1 MACEISHGR
10 VEECKDS
17 VSGLKAIY
25 IINYDDLNEDNADF
39 DTVTADED
47 DQLEFWTPVD
57 TASALQL
64 YKYELKSTANALNT
78 TINASRD
85 NGTTFFSQE
94 LVVNLKRQDV
104 VTHKQVKLL
113 AYGRPRIIAR
123 SMTDQF
129 FMLGFAQG
137 CDVSAGTIGTG
148 ASLGDFNGY
157 QLTFTAEEELPPLFI
172 DCADE
177 TGLVAVFN
185 TDGSAGTGIDANI
198 NTN

>member
-1 MACEISHGR
+1 MSCDITHGR

-25 IINYDDLNEDNADF
+25 IINFDDLNEDTATF
-39 DTVTADED
+39 DTGTPGEEDELVT
-47 DQLEFWTPVD
+47 WTP
-57 TASALQL
+57 ASALTM

-85 NGTTFFSQE
+85 NGTTFFGQE

-113 AYGRPRIIAR
+113 SYGRPRIIAR

-148 ASLGDFNGY
+148 AALGDFNGY
-157 QLTFTAEEELPPLFI
+157 QLTFMAEEELPPLFI
-172 DCADE
+172 AATNEAQLATAFADGAA
-177 TGLVAVFN
+177 TDAVIV
-185 TDGSAGTGIDANI
+185 TS
-198 NTN
+198 

>member
-1 MACEISHGR
+1 MSCDITHGR

-25 IINYDDLNEDNADF
+25 IINFDDLNEDTATF
-39 DTVTADED
+39 DTGTPGEEDELVT
-47 DQLEFWTPVD
+47 WTP
-57 TASALQL
+57 ASALTM

-85 NGTTFFSQE
+85 NGTTFFGQE

-148 ASLGDFNGY
+148 AALGDFNGY
-157 QLTFTAEEELPPLFI
+157 QLTFMAEEELPPLFI
-172 DCADE
+172 AATNEAQLATAFADGAA
-177 TGLVAVFN
+177 TDAVIV
-185 TDGSAGTGIDANI
+185 TS
-198 NTN
+198 

>member
-1 MACEISHGR
+1 MSCEISHGR

-25 IINYDDLNEDNADF
+25 IINYDDLNEDNATF
-39 DTVTADED
+39 DTGTTDEED
-47 DQLEFWTPVD
+47 ELVSWQP
-57 TASALQL
+57 ASPLSM

-85 NGTTFFSQE
+85 NGTTFFTQE

-113 AYGRPRIIAR
+113 SYGRPRIIAR

-129 FMLGFAQG
+129 FLLGFAQG

-148 ASLGDFNGY
+148 AALGDFNGY

-172 DCADE
+172 DCNKEEDPT
-177 TGLVAVFN
+177 TGLDAVFN
-185 TDGSAGTGIDANI
+185 NGTADANI
-198 NTN
+198 VSN

>member
-1 MACEISHGR
+1 MSCDITHGR

-25 IINYDDLNEDNADF
+25 IINFDDLNEDTATF
-39 DTVTADED
+39 DTGTPGEE
-47 DQLEFWTPVD
+47 DQLVTWTP
-57 TASALQL
+57 ASALTM

-85 NGTTFFSQE
+85 NGTTFFGQE

-148 ASLGDFNGY
+148 AALGDFNGY
-157 QLTFTAEEELPPLFI
+157 QLTFMAEEELPPLFI
-172 DCADE
+172 DCSTEATLATAFAD
-177 TGLVAVFN
+177 G
-185 TDGSAGTGIDANI
+185 AGTDAVI
-198 NTN
+198 ETN

>member
-1 MACEISHGR
+1 MSCDITHGR

-25 IINYDDLNEDNADF
+25 IINFDDLNEDTATF
-39 DTVTADED
+39 DTGTPGEEDELVT
-47 DQLEFWTPVD
+47 WTPS
-57 TASALQL
+57 SALTM

-85 NGTTFFSQE
+85 NGTTFFAQE

-148 ASLGDFNGY
+148 AALGDFNGY
-157 QLTFTAEEELPPLFI
+157 QLTFMAEEELPPLFI
-172 DCADE
+172 AATNEAQLATAFADGAA
-177 TGLVAVFN
+177 TDAVIV
-185 TDGSAGTGIDANI
+185 TS
-198 NTN
+198 

>member
-1 MACEISHGR
+1 MACDITHGR

-25 IINYDDLNEDNADF
+25 IINFDELNEDTAVF
-39 DTVTADED
+39 DTTTDQE
-47 DQLEFWTPVD
+47 DQLDTWVPVD
-57 TASALQL
+57 TVSPLNI

-85 NGTTFFSQE
+85 NGTTFFTQE

-113 AYGRPRIIAR
+113 SYGRPRIVAR

-129 FMLGFAQG
+129 FLLGFAQG

-148 ASLGDFNGY
+148 AALGDFNGY

-172 DCADE
+172 DCNKEEDPT
-177 TGLVAVFN
+177 TGLDAVFN
-185 TDGSAGTGIDANI
+185 NGTADANI
-198 NTN
+198 VSN

>member
-1 MACEISHGR
+1 MSCEISHGR

-25 IINYDDLNEDNADF
+25 IINYDDLNEDNATF
-39 DTVTADED
+39 DTGTTDEED
-47 DQLEFWTPVD
+47 ELVSWEP
-57 TASALQL
+57 AAPLSM

-113 AYGRPRIIAR
+113 SYGRPRIIAR
-123 SMTDQF
+123 TMTDQF

-137 CDVSAGTIGTG
+137 CDVSAGTIGSG
-148 ASLGDFNGY
+148 AALGDFNGY

-172 DCADE
+172 DAASEADLE
-177 TGLVAVFN
+177 LAFA
-185 TDGSAGTGIDANI
+185 DGSAVNATIV
-198 NTN
+198 TS

>member
-1 MACEISHGR
+1 MSCDITHGR

-25 IINYDDLNEDNADF
+25 IINFDDLNEDAATF
-39 DTVTADED
+39 DTGTPGEE
-47 DQLEFWTPVD
+47 DQLVTWTP
-57 TASALQL
+57 ASALTM

-85 NGTTFFSQE
+85 NGTTFFGQE

-148 ASLGDFNGY
+148 AALGDFNGY
-157 QLTFTAEEELPPLFI
+157 QLTFMAEEELPPLFI
-172 DCADE
+172 DCSTEA
-177 TGLVAVFN
+177 GLATAFA
-185 TDGSAGTGIDANI
+185 DGSATDAVI
-198 NTN
+198 ETN

>member
-25 IINYDDLNEDNADF
+25 IINYDDLNEDNATF
-39 DTVTADED
+39 DTGTTDEEDELVT
-47 DQLEFWTPVD
+47 WTP
-57 TASALQL
+57 ASPLTM

-137 CDVSAGTIGTG
+137 CDVSAGTIGSG
-148 ASLGDFNGY
+148 AALGDFNGY

-172 DCADE
+172 DAANESDLK
-177 TGLVAVFN
+177 TAFA
-185 TDGSAGTGIDANI
+185 DGSAVDAAI
-198 NTN
+198 ETS

>member
-1 MACEISHGR
+1 MSCEISHGR

-25 IINYDDLNEDNADF
+25 IINFDDLNEDSAVF
-39 DTVTADED
+39 DTTTDQE
-47 DQLEFWTPVD
+47 DQLDTWIPVD
-57 TASALQL
+57 TATALNI

-85 NGTTFFSQE
+85 NGTTFFTQE

-113 AYGRPRIIAR
+113 SYGRPRIVAR

-129 FMLGFAQG
+129 FLLGFAQG

-148 ASLGDFNGY
+148 AALGDFNGY

-172 DCADE
+172 DCNKEEDAA
-177 TGLVAVFN
+177 TGLDAVFN
-185 TDGSAGTGIDANI
+185 NGTDDANI
-198 NTN
+198 VSN

>member
-1 MACEISHGR
+1 MSCEISHGR

-25 IINYDDLNEDNADF
+25 IINYDDLNEDSAVF
-39 DTVTADED
+39 DTTLDQE
-47 DQLEFWTPVD
+47 DQLDTWTPVD
-57 TASALQL
+57 TSTPLNI

-85 NGTTFFSQE
+85 NGTTFFTQE

-113 AYGRPRIIAR
+113 SYGRPRIIAR

-129 FMLGFAQG
+129 FLLGFAQG
-137 CDVSAGTIGTG
+137 CDVSAGTIGSG
-148 ASLGDFNGY
+148 AALGDFNGY

-172 DCADE
+172 DCNKEEDPT
-177 TGLVAVFN
+177 TGLDAVFN
-185 TDGSAGTGIDANI
+185 NGTADANI
-198 NTN
+198 VSN